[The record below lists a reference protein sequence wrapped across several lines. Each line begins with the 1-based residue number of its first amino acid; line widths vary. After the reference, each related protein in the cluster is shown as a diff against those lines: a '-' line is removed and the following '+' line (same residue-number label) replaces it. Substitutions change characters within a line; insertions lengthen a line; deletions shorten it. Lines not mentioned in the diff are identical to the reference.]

1 MFPARIFDIILDF
14 DRSRTKDKT
23 EGEKW
28 KTDSWYRLL
37 RRSIIIIIILVD
49 KWKEAA

>member
-23 EGEKW
+23 KW
-28 KTDSWYRLL
+28 KADSWYHLL